1 MAARPQ
7 SRWTRTRRP
16 LVRLLAA
23 ASIGVCAI
31 AVALPC
37 RANEQQAFELAKSR
51 FDTGDYKE
59 AHGRLAS
66 LLNPSLPPCD
76 KGVAGAPDDCRL
88 TDTDLIERARALDAA
103 ALLALKREAEAD
115 ARIEAILRQNP
126 TYTPNP
132 ALFPQEVLDRF
143 ILVRTRIQPELAKQ
157 IEKRDQEE
165 RARRIAQ
172 QKLHEAEQRWIDEI
186 QKMAGEERVIERHS
200 RLIALLPFGLG
211 QFQNG
216 DTALGVVFAVS
227 EALLG
232 AGSLVS
238 YGVFFNYATT
248 NPYQRGPEGEALVPG
263 EPERSIQIAAT
274 VNRVLFSAWAGV
286 SAIGIVQAQIA
297 FVPEKVTPRK
307 RTVPPRPKATISVL
321 PGGVGVGMKWSF

>member
-7 SRWTRTRRP
+7 SRWTRTRRL
-16 LVRLLAA
+16 LVRRLAA
-23 ASIGVCAI
+23 AALGVCAI
-31 AVALPC
+31 AVSPPC
-37 RANEQQAFELAKSR
+37 GANEQQAFELAKSR
-51 FDTGDYKE
+51 FDAGGYDD
-59 AHGRLAS
+59 AHGRLAT
-66 LLNPSLPPCD
+66 LLNPAMPPCD
-76 KGVAGAPDDCRL
+76 KGSAGAPRDCRL
-88 TDTDLIERARALDAA
+88 TDPDLIERARALDAA
-103 ALLALKREAEAD
+103 ALLALKREGEAD

-126 TYTPNP
+126 TYAPNP

-143 ILVRTRIQPELAKQ
+143 ILVRTRIQPDLAKQ

-165 RARRIAQ
+165 RAKRIAQ
-172 QKLHEAEQRWIDEI
+172 QKLHEAEQKWIDEI
-186 QKMAGEERVIERHS
+186 QRMAGEERVIERHS

-232 AGSLVS
+232 AGSLIS
-238 YGVFFNYATT
+238 YGVFFNFATT
-248 NPYQRGPEGEALVPG
+248 NPNQRGPEGETILPD
-263 EPERSIQIAAT
+263 ELERSIQVAAT
-274 VNRVLFSAWAGV
+274 VNRVLFAAWAGV

-321 PGGVGVGMKWSF
+321 PGGVGVGLKWNF